1 MKNLKIGTR
10 MTITFAALVFLLL
23 MIAGVAL
30 SKLSKM
36 GATTTKITD
45 DWLPRM
51 ELINSMDKDLA
62 SLRLHELNHV
72 MNSDGRVKAAAEASV
87 NELQLGLNNALTA
100 YKPRIS
106 SPDEQD
112 LYDAFVKDHELYLG
126 ATQRL
131 FDLSR
136 QHENIEALALLGGDS
151 NTLYTSASR
160 HLRELVTMNSRR
172 ANAEGALAARVYAD
186 SWSAMAG
193 AGGTAVVLA
202 TVAALWLVMSITR
215 PLAQALQVAERV
227 AAGDLTGEI
236 VVTSRD
242 ETGHLLGALQRMQE
256 SLVNTVAA
264 VRGNA
269 QSVASASAKIAEGNS
284 DLSSRTEQ
292 QASALQETAASM
304 EELGATVRQNAESAL
319 TADQLAVT
327 ASSVAAQGGNV
338 VAEVVET
345 MKGINESSKRIAEI
359 IGVIDG
365 IAFQTNILALNAAVE
380 AARAGEHGRG
390 FAVVAS
396 EVRNLAARCAEAAKE
411 IKTLIGISVARV
423 DRGTHLVD
431 QAGATMSEVV
441 SAIRHVTE
449 MMSEI
454 SASSAQQSQGVAQ
467 VGEAVTHLDQA
478 TQQNA
483 ALVEEI
489 ASSANRLSA
498 QAEALVSAVE
508 VFKLAHSDRA
518 VSDALPATVVVKNR
532 PSSRPLLASQ
542 ASFRQ

>member
-36 GATTTKITD
+36 GAATTKITD

-112 LYDAFVKDHELYLG
+112 LYDAFVKDHGLYLG

-151 NTLYTSASR
+151 NTLYTSASN

-193 AGGTAVVLA
+193 AGSTAVVLA

-236 VVTSRD
+236 EVTSRD

-256 SLVNTVAA
+256 SLVNTVTA

-489 ASSANRLSA
+489 ASSANRLSS

-518 VSDALPATVVVKNR
+518 VSDALPATVVVNNR